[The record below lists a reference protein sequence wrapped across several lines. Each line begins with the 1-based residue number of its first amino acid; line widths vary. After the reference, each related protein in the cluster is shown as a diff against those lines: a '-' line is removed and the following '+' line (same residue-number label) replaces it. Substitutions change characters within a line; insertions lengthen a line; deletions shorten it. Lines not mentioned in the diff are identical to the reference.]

1 MSFWVSAI
9 VELLAYLLIAALF
22 SLMWGH
28 FFIWAFGALLILLC
42 HQFWQLSILVKRLDA
57 YKIKGMPNSKGVWYW
72 VYFYLGKVHQ
82 RHRQTKKRLGN
93 LLNQFYKSTA
103 TLPDAAIV
111 LNLDDEIEW
120 FNDSAR
126 ELIGLKKKNLG
137 AHVLSVVNHPLLVNY
152 LSTRDLSETVV
163 ITSPVNKGIFLEF
176 RFLVHN
182 NDLRLLLAQNVT
194 KLKKVEDVRR
204 DFIANVSHELRTPL
218 TVIKGYVETLQDT
231 DDGASTFL
239 TDSFSR
245 MAQQTSRMEGL
256 VEDLL
261 LLARLECK
269 PDEDIESLELL
280 DSIDVSEVLARLCL
294 SGDGIDTLDSRLNLS
309 LQSGLKIRGKA
320 KDLESVFT
328 NMIVNAMKYSDEDS
342 KIDISWKVVSSGVKF
357 EVQDYGDGIAE
368 EHIPR
373 LTERFYRVDVGR
385 SREKGGTGLGLA
397 IVKHVL
403 ANHDSKLIIT
413 SKVGEGSRFS
423 CIFPHSRCC

>member
-1 MSFWVSAI
+1 MNFWASVTI
-9 VELLAYLLIAALF
+9 ELLCYLFIAALF
-22 SLMWGH
+22 GYVWGN
-28 FFIWAFGALLILLC
+28 FFIWGFVALLILLG
-42 HQFWQLSILVKRLDA
+42 HHFWQLSVLLKRLDA
-57 YKIKGMPNSKGVWYW
+57 YRLKGIPNSKGSWYW
-72 VYFYLGKVHQ
+72 TYFYLNRIHQ

-137 AHVLSVVNHPLLVNY
+137 NHIASVIKHPLLRKY
-152 LSTRDLSETVV
+152 LIARDLSEAVV
-163 ITSPVNKGIFLEF
+163 IASPVNKGVFLEF
-176 RFLVHN
+176 RFLVYN

-194 KLKKVEDVRR
+194 KLKKVEDIRR

-218 TVIKGYVETLQDT
+218 TVLKGYIETLQDT
-231 DDGASTFL
+231 DNGASGFM
-239 TDSFSR
+239 TDSLSR
-245 MAQQTSRMEGL
+245 MEQQTLRMEGL
-256 VEDLL
+256 IEDLL
-261 LLARLECK
+261 LLARLECN
-269 PDEDIESLELL
+269 PDESDEPLEMLESV
-280 DSIDVSEVLARLCL
+280 DVAGILTRLCL
-294 SGDGIDTLDSRLNLS
+294 SSDALDTVNNRLLLS
-309 LQSGLKIRGKA
+309 LQSSLKIRGKS

-328 NMIVNAMKYSDEDS
+328 NLIVNAMKYSDEGS
-342 KIDISWKVVSSGVKF
+342 QIEISWQTVSNGVKF
-357 EVQDYGDGIAE
+357 EVKDYGDGIAE
-368 EHIPR
+368 EHLSR

-413 SKVGEGSRFS
+413 SKKGEGSRFS
-423 CIFPHSRCC
+423 CVFPHSRSC